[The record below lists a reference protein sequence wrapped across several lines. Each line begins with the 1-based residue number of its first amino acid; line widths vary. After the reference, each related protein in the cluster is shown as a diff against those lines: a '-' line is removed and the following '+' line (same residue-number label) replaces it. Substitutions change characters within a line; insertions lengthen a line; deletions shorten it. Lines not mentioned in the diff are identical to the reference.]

1 MKKIRKKTILKLAAA
16 AAVFLS
22 LSGVCIY
29 TVFIRPALMNR
40 VTVLYKETQVQSGG
54 KGRGRAAQQ
63 HGRRKQQGK

>member
-29 TVFIRPALMNR
+29 TVLS
-40 VTVLYKETQVQSGG
+40 VLRS
-54 KGRGRAAQQ
+54 
-63 HGRRKQQGK
+63 